1 MSLYIS
7 VKYRYV
13 VLSERWL
20 RHATLGKK
28 RLGGSPST
36 KTNSQVFIFFA
47 FLLQKTTWSKW
58 DQNELYRIKDRNVF
72 NWWSNV
78 PSWMH
83 VQTKDN
89 NAKGKARE
97 ATNRPAGQLKA
108 ECDFWLLSK
117 DPWSPPGFF
126 HESCM
131 LMYDQHICISVS
143 MNLYYYPTYMCNP
156 IFKIDTIN
164 CAARI
169 AQGQTLLQL
178 GSKHIMNP

>member
-1 MSLYIS
+1 MLYWVKGDWDMPPSEKSASEGRHPQRRIAKSSYSLRS
-7 VKYRYV
+7 CC
-13 VLSERWL
+13 
-20 RHATLGKK
+20 KK
-28 RLGGSPST
+28 LY
-36 KTNSQVFIFFA
+36 
-47 FLLQKTTWSKW
+47 TWSKW

-169 AQGQTLLQL
+169 TQGHTLLQL